1 MVKIRLRKTGSNNN
15 SSFRV
20 VATDRRSPRDGKF
33 LEILGWY
40 SPRQEGE
47 NFKLDLPRIDYWV
60 GKGAQMSETVASMVR
75 KAKKAASAPK
85 AEPKAEAPKA
95 EAKKAEKK
103 AEPKKAAEPKAEKK
117 AEPKAEAKTAEA
129 PAAEPA
135 KA

>member
-47 NFKLDLPRIDYWV
+47 NFKLDLPRIEYWV
-60 GKGAQMSETVASMVR
+60 SKGAQMSVTVASMVR
-75 KAKKAASAPK
+75 KAKKAGAA
-85 AEPKAEAPKA
+85 PKAEAPKA
-95 EAKKAEKK
+95 EVKKAEKK
-103 AEPKKAAEPKAEKK
+103 AEPQKAAEPQAEVKA
-117 AEPKAEAKTAEA
+117 AEA
-129 PAAEPA
+129 PAAEPV